1 MGLGPDRRSGVSWS
15 PGIAHNRPICTRPP
29 AALQYFPLFFDLRL
43 QKVLIVGGGEVA
55 LRKAAL
61 LERAGAAITLVAP
74 RIVPELER
82 RAAAGALTVVRREF
96 VPEDLA
102 GVRLAIVAT
111 AGRAS
116 NRWIA
121 SLCEARAIPVN
132 VVDDREASRVIV
144 PAIVDRDPVLIA
156 ISSAGASPV
165 LARRWRERL
174 EAFVPAR
181 IGELAL
187 WLRSLRAASRR
198 RLRGTAERRRYF
210 ETLVDGPAA
219 ERFVAGDVRGAEQL
233 AQRLLAADAARAPA
247 PGHVILVGAGPGD
260 PELLTLKAL
269 RALTDADVILHD
281 RLVGEDVLDLARR
294 DAVRICVGKAPGGA
308 GASQEWINEQLVEYA
323 RAGLRVVRLKGGDPF
338 VFGRGGEELE
348 ALARAGIA
356 YSVVPGVTAAS
367 ACAAYA
373 GIPLT
378 HRDHAQRV
386 TLVTGHGGEGGP
398 EHDWRALAAERAT
411 VVFYMGL
418 AGLERIVAKL
428 IEHGAPTDRPAAL
441 IAQGTLPAQRV
452 VLGTLASIAAAARSQ
467 GIAAPALL
475 IVGEVAAL
483 HAELAWFGGDTAARV
498 SASA

>member
-1 MGLGPDRRSGVSWS
+1 
-15 PGIAHNRPICTRPP
+15 
-29 AALQYFPLFFDLRL
+29 LQYFPLFFDLRL

-61 LERAGAAITLVAP
+61 LERAGAAITVVAP
-74 RIVPELER
+74 RVIAELER
-82 RAAAGALTVVRREF
+82 RAAAGALNVVRREF
-96 VPEDLA
+96 IPEDLA

-111 AGRAS
+111 GRRAS

-121 SLCEARAIPVN
+121 SLCEAHAIPVN
-132 VVDDREASRVIV
+132 VVDDRKASRVIV

-187 WLRSLRAASRR
+187 WLRGLRAASRR
-198 RLRGTAERRRYF
+198 RLRGTQERRRYF

-233 AQRLLAADAARAPA
+233 AQRLLAGARTPP
-247 PGHVILVGAGPGD
+247 PGHVVLAGAGPGD

-269 RALTDADVILHD
+269 RALGDADVILHD
-281 RLVGEDVLDLARR
+281 RLVSEGVLDLARR
-294 DAVRICVGKAPGGA
+294 DAMKICVGKSPGG
-308 GASQEWINEQLVEYA
+308 GGVPQERINELLIEHA
-323 RAGLRVVRLKGGDPF
+323 RAGRRVVRLKGGDPF

-356 YSVVPGVTAAS
+356 YSVIPGITAAS

-378 HRDHAQRV
+378 HRDHAQSV
-386 TLVTGHGGEGGP
+386 SLVTGHADEGGP
-398 EHDWRALAAERAT
+398 EPDWRGLAAERAT

-418 AGLERIVAKL
+418 AGIDRIVAEL
-428 IEHGAPTDRPAAL
+428 VEHGAPANRPAAL
-441 IAQGTLPAQRV
+441 IAHGSLPTQRV
-452 VLGTLASIAAAARSQ
+452 VLGTLAGIAAAARSQ
-467 GIAAPALL
+467 GIASPALL

-483 HAELAWFGGDTAARV
+483 HAELAWFGGDTAASITE
-498 SASA
+498 SA

>member
-1 MGLGPDRRSGVSWS
+1 
-15 PGIAHNRPICTRPP
+15 
-29 AALQYFPLFFDLRL
+29 LQYFPLFFDLRS

-55 LRKAAL
+55 LRKTAL

-74 RIVPELER
+74 RLVPELER

-96 VPEDLA
+96 VPEDLD

-111 AGRAS
+111 GRRAS

-121 SLCEARAIPVN
+121 ALCEARAIPVN
-132 VVDDREASRVIV
+132 VVDDRKASRVIM

-187 WLRSLRAASRR
+187 WLSGLRAASRR

-210 ETLVDGPAA
+210 ETLVDGPAS

-233 AQRLLAADAARAPA
+233 AQRLLAADAAMP
-247 PGHVILVGAGPGD
+247 PQIGDVVLVGAGPGD

-281 RLVGEDVLDLARR
+281 RLVGEGVLDLARR
-294 DAVRICVGKAPGGA
+294 DAVKICVGKSPGGA
-308 GASQEWINEQLVEYA
+308 GASQEWINEQLIAHA
-323 RAGLRVVRLKGGDPF
+323 RAGRRVVRLKGGDPF

-356 YSVVPGVTAAS
+356 YSVVPGITAAS

-378 HRDHAQRV
+378 HRDHAQSV
-386 TLVTGHGGEGGP
+386 TLVTGHSGEGAEP
-398 EHDWRALAAERAT
+398 DWRALAAERAT

-418 AGLERIVAKL
+418 AGLERIVATL

-441 IAQGTLPAQRV
+441 IAQGTLPDQRV
-452 VLGTLASIAAAARSQ
+452 VLGTLSSIAAAARSQ
-467 GIAAPALL
+467 GIASPALL

-483 HAELAWFGGDTAARV
+483 HAELAWFGRDTPT
-498 SASA
+498 SASESA

>member
-1 MGLGPDRRSGVSWS
+1 V
-15 PGIAHNRPICTRPP
+15 
-29 AALQYFPLFFDLRL
+29 QYFPLFFDLRS

-55 LRKAAL
+55 LRKATL

-74 RIVPELER
+74 DVVPEIER
-82 RAAAGALTVVRREF
+82 RAAAGTLTLLRREF
-96 VPEDLA
+96 IPEDLNGA
-102 GVRLAIVAT
+102 RLAIAAT
-111 AGRAS
+111 GRRAS

-132 VVDDREASRVIV
+132 VVDDLKASRVIV

-187 WLRSLRAASRR
+187 WLRGLRAASRR

-219 ERFVAGDVRGAEQL
+219 LRFVAGDVRGAEQL
-233 AQRLLAADAARAPA
+233 AQRLLAADTARPPA
-247 PGHVILVGAGPGD
+247 PGHVVLVGAGPGD

-281 RLVGEDVLDLARR
+281 RLVGEGVLDLARR
-294 DAVRICVGKAPGGA
+294 DAVKISVGKSPGGT
-308 GASQEWINEQLVEYA
+308 GTSQAWINEQLVAHA
-323 RAGLRVVRLKGGDPF
+323 RAGRRVVRLKGGDPF

-348 ALARAGIA
+348 ALAHAGIA

-378 HRDHAQRV
+378 HRDHAQSV
-386 TLVTGHGGEGGP
+386 TLVTGHSGEVGLEP
-398 EHDWRALAAERAT
+398 DWRALAAERAT

-418 AGLERIVAKL
+418 AGLEHIVAKL
-428 IEHGAPTDRPAAL
+428 IEHGAPADRPAAL
-441 IAQGTLPAQRV
+441 ISQGTLPAQRV
-452 VLGTLASIAAAARSQ
+452 ILGTLASIADPARSQ
-467 GIAAPALL
+467 GIASPALL

-483 HAELAWFGGDTAARV
+483 HAELSWFGTDTAMSV
-498 SASA
+498 SESA

>member
-1 MGLGPDRRSGVSWS
+1 
-15 PGIAHNRPICTRPP
+15 
-29 AALQYFPLFFDLRL
+29 LQYFPLFFDLRS

-74 RIVPELER
+74 RVVPEFER
-82 RAAAGALTVVRREF
+82 HAAAGALAIVRREF
-96 VPEDLA
+96 LPEDLA

-111 AGRAS
+111 ERRAS

-132 VVDDREASRVIV
+132 VVDDRQASRVIV

-174 EAFVPAR
+174 EAFVPTR
-181 IGELAL
+181 LGELAL
-187 WLRSLRAASRR
+187 WLRGLRAASRR

-219 ERFVAGDVRGAEQL
+219 DRFAAGDVRGAEQL
-233 AQRLLAADAARAPA
+233 AQRLLAADTARPPA
-247 PGHVILVGAGPGD
+247 PGHVVLVGAGPGD

-269 RALTDADVILHD
+269 RALSDADVILHD
-281 RLVGEDVLDLARR
+281 RLVSAGVLDLARR
-294 DAVRICVGKAPGGA
+294 DAVKISVGKSPGGT
-308 GASQEWINEQLVEYA
+308 GTSQAWINEQLVAHA
-323 RAGLRVVRLKGGDPF
+323 RAGRRVVRLKGGDPF

-348 ALARAGIA
+348 ALAHAGIA

-378 HRDHAQRV
+378 HRDHAQSV
-386 TLVTGHGGEGGP
+386 TLVTGHSGEVGLEP
-398 EHDWRALAAERAT
+398 DWRALAAERAT

-418 AGLERIVAKL
+418 AGLEHIVAKL
-428 IEHGAPTDRPAAL
+428 IEHGAPADRPAAL
-441 IAQGTLPAQRV
+441 ISQGTLPAQRV
-452 VLGTLASIAAAARSQ
+452 ILGTLASIADPARSQ
-467 GIAAPALL
+467 GIASPALL

-483 HAELAWFGGDTAARV
+483 HAELSWFGTDTAMSV
-498 SASA
+498 SESA

>member
-1 MGLGPDRRSGVSWS
+1 
-15 PGIAHNRPICTRPP
+15 
-29 AALQYFPLFFDLRL
+29 
-43 QKVLIVGGGEVA
+43 VGGGEGSHW
-55 LRKAAL
+55 RK
-61 LERAGAAITLVAP
+61 RG
-74 RIVPELER
+74 
-82 RAAAGALTVVRREF
+82 
-96 VPEDLA
+96 
-102 GVRLAIVAT
+102 
-111 AGRAS
+111 
-116 NRWIA
+116 
-121 SLCEARAIPVN
+121 
-132 VVDDREASRVIV
+132 
-144 PAIVDRDPVLIA
+144 
-156 ISSAGASPV
+156 
-165 LARRWRERL
+165 
-174 EAFVPAR
+174 
-181 IGELAL
+181 
-187 WLRSLRAASRR
+187 
-198 RLRGTAERRRYF
+198 LRGTAERRRYF

>member
-1 MGLGPDRRSGVSWS
+1 
-15 PGIAHNRPICTRPP
+15 
-29 AALQYFPLFFDLRL
+29 LQYFPLFFDLRL

-74 RIVPELER
+74 RVVPELEQ

-96 VPEDLA
+96 TPEDLA

-111 AGRAS
+111 GRRAS

-121 SLCEARAIPVN
+121 SLCEAAAIPVN

-156 ISSAGASPV
+156 ISRAGSSPV
-165 LARRWRERL
+165 LARRLRERL
-174 EAFVPAR
+174 EAFVPTR
-181 IGELAL
+181 IGEFAL
-187 WLRSLRAASRR
+187 WLAGLRGASRR
-198 RLRGTAERRRYF
+198 KLRGTAERRRYF
-210 ETLVDGPAA
+210 EALVDGPAA
-219 ERFVAGDVRGAEQL
+219 DRFVAGDVRGAEQF
-233 AQRLLAADAARAPA
+233 AQRLLAAEGAGPRA
-247 PGHVILVGAGPGD
+247 PGHVVLVGAGPGD

-281 RLVGEDVLDLARR
+281 RLVGEGVLDLARR
-294 DAVRICVGKAPGGA
+294 DALKICVGKFPGGA
-308 GASQEWINEQLVEYA
+308 GASQAQINQQLIEHA
-323 RAGLRVVRLKGGDPF
+323 RAGRRVVRLKGGDPF

-348 ALARAGIA
+348 ALARAGIT
-356 YSVVPGVTAAS
+356 YSVIPGITAAS

-378 HRDHAQRV
+378 HREHAQSV
-386 TLVTGHGGEGGP
+386 SLVTGHAGEGGP
-398 EHDWRALAAERAT
+398 QPDWRALAAERNT

-418 AGLERIVAKL
+418 TGLERIVAKL
-428 IEHGAPTDRPAAL
+428 IEHGAPAERPAAL
-441 IAQGTLPAQRV
+441 IAQGTLPEQQV
-452 VLGTLASIAAAARSQ
+452 VLGTLAGIAAAARSQ
-467 GIAAPALL
+467 DIASPALL

-483 HAELAWFGGDTAARV
+483 HAELAWFGGNAAARV

>member
-1 MGLGPDRRSGVSWS
+1 V
-15 PGIAHNRPICTRPP
+15 
-29 AALQYFPLFFDLRL
+29 QYFPLFFDLRS

-55 LRKAAL
+55 LRKATL

-74 RIVPELER
+74 DVVPEIER
-82 RAAAGALTVVRREF
+82 RAAAGTLTLLRREF
-96 VPEDLA
+96 IPEDLNGA
-102 GVRLAIVAT
+102 RLAIAAT
-111 AGRAS
+111 GRRAS

-132 VVDDREASRVIV
+132 VVDDLKASRVIV

-187 WLRSLRAASRR
+187 WLRGLRAASRR

-219 ERFVAGDVRGAEQL
+219 LRFVAGDVRGAEQL
-233 AQRLLAADAARAPA
+233 AQRLLAADASRAPA
-247 PGHVILVGAGPGD
+247 RGHVVLVGAGPGD
-260 PELLTLKAL
+260 PELLTMKAL

-281 RLVGEDVLDLARR
+281 RLVGEGVLDLARR
-294 DAVRICVGKAPGGA
+294 DAVKICVGKSPGGA
-308 GASQEWINEQLVEYA
+308 GASQEWINGQLIEHA
-323 RAGLRVVRLKGGDPF
+323 RAGRSVVRLKGGDPF

-356 YSVVPGVTAAS
+356 FSVFGGITAAS

-378 HRDHAQRV
+378 HRDHAQSV
-386 TLVTGHGGEGGP
+386 SFVTGHAGEGGSEP
-398 EHDWRALAAERAT
+398 DWRALAAERAT

-418 AGLERIVAKL
+418 TGLERIVAKL
-428 IEHGAPTDRPAAL
+428 IEHGAPSDRPAAV
-441 IAQGTLPAQRV
+441 IAQGTLPTQRV
-452 VLGTLASIAAAARSQ
+452 VPGTLASIAAAARSQ
-467 GIAAPALL
+467 GIASPALL
-475 IVGEVAAL
+475 IVGDVAAL
-483 HAELAWFGGDTAARV
+483 HAELAWFGGDPAASV
-498 SASA
+498 SESA

>member
-1 MGLGPDRRSGVSWS
+1 MGLGPDRRSGVSWT

>member
-1 MGLGPDRRSGVSWS
+1 M
-15 PGIAHNRPICTRPP
+15 
-29 AALQYFPLFFDLRL
+29 QYFPLFFDLRL
-43 QKVLIVGGGEVA
+43 QKVLIAGGGEVA
-55 LRKAAL
+55 LRKAVL

-74 RIVPELER
+74 RVVPELER
-82 RAAAGALTVVRREF
+82 RAAAGSLTVVLREF

-111 AGRAS
+111 GHRAS

-132 VVDDREASRVIV
+132 VVDDRQASRVIV

-174 EAFVPAR
+174 EAFVPTR
-181 IGELAL
+181 LGELAL
-187 WLRSLRAASRR
+187 WLRGLRAASRR

-219 ERFVAGDVRGAEQL
+219 DRFAAGDVRGAEQL
-233 AQRLLAADAARAPA
+233 AQRLLAADTARPPA
-247 PGHVILVGAGPGD
+247 PGHVVLVGAGPGD

-269 RALTDADVILHD
+269 RALSDADVILHD
-281 RLVGEDVLDLARR
+281 RLVSAGVLDLARR
-294 DAVRICVGKAPGGA
+294 DAVKISVGKSPGGT
-308 GASQEWINEQLVEYA
+308 GASQTWINEQLVAHA
-323 RAGLRVVRLKGGDPF
+323 RAGRRVVRLKGGDPF

-348 ALARAGIA
+348 ALAHAGIA

-378 HRDHAQRV
+378 HRDHAQSV
-386 TLVTGHGGEGGP
+386 TLVTGHSGEVGLEP
-398 EHDWRALAAERAT
+398 DWRALAAERAT

-418 AGLERIVAKL
+418 AGLEHIVAKL
-428 IEHGAPTDRPAAL
+428 IEHGAPADRPAAL
-441 IAQGTLPAQRV
+441 ISQGTLPTQRV
-452 VLGTLASIAAAARSQ
+452 ILGTLASIADPARSQ
-467 GIAAPALL
+467 GIASPALL

-483 HAELAWFGGDTAARV
+483 HAELSWFGTDTAMSV
-498 SASA
+498 SESA

>member
-1 MGLGPDRRSGVSWS
+1 
-15 PGIAHNRPICTRPP
+15 
-29 AALQYFPLFFDLRL
+29 
-43 QKVLIVGGGEVA
+43 
-55 LRKAAL
+55 
-61 LERAGAAITLVAP
+61 
-74 RIVPELER
+74 
-82 RAAAGALTVVRREF
+82 
-96 VPEDLA
+96 
-102 GVRLAIVAT
+102 
-111 AGRAS
+111 
-116 NRWIA
+116 
-121 SLCEARAIPVN
+121 
-132 VVDDREASRVIV
+132 
-144 PAIVDRDPVLIA
+144 
-156 ISSAGASPV
+156 
-165 LARRWRERL
+165 
-174 EAFVPAR
+174 
-181 IGELAL
+181 
-187 WLRSLRAASRR
+187 
-198 RLRGTAERRRYF
+198 
-210 ETLVDGPAA
+210 
-219 ERFVAGDVRGAEQL
+219 
-233 AQRLLAADAARAPA
+233 
-247 PGHVILVGAGPGD
+247 
-260 PELLTLKAL
+260 
-269 RALTDADVILHD
+269 
-281 RLVGEDVLDLARR
+281 
-294 DAVRICVGKAPGGA
+294 VRICVGKAPGGA

>member
-1 MGLGPDRRSGVSWS
+1 
-15 PGIAHNRPICTRPP
+15 
-29 AALQYFPLFFDLRL
+29 LQYFPLFFDLRL

-111 AGRAS
+111 GGRAS

-219 ERFVAGDVRGAEQL
+219 QRFVAGDVRGAEQL

-281 RLVGEDVLDLARR
+281 RLVGEDVLELARR

-308 GASQEWINEQLVEYA
+308 GASQEWINEQLVEHA

-386 TLVTGHGGEGGP
+386 TLVTGHGGGGGP

-418 AGLERIVAKL
+418 AGLEHIVAKL

-498 SASA
+498 SESA

>member
-1 MGLGPDRRSGVSWS
+1 
-15 PGIAHNRPICTRPP
+15 
-29 AALQYFPLFFDLRL
+29 LQYFPLFFDLRL

-74 RIVPELER
+74 HVVPRLEAC
-82 RAAAGALTVVRREF
+82 AAAGRFDVVRREF
-96 VPEDLA
+96 VPADLE
-102 GVRLAIVAT
+102 GVRLVIVAT
-111 AGRAS
+111 DRHAS

-174 EAFVPAR
+174 EALVPAR

-187 WLRSLRAASRR
+187 WLRGLRAASRR

-210 ETLVDGPAA
+210 EMLVDGPAA
-219 ERFVAGDVRGAEQL
+219 ERFVAGDVRGAERL
-233 AQRLLAADAARAPA
+233 AQRLLAAGRAGAPA
-247 PGHVILVGAGPGD
+247 AGGVALVGAGPGD

-269 RALTDADVILHD
+269 RALSDADVILHD
-281 RLVGEDVLDLARR
+281 RLVSEAVLELARR
-294 DAVRICVGKAPGGA
+294 DALKICVGKSPGG
-308 GASQEWINEQLVEYA
+308 GGTTQEWINDRLIEHA
-323 RAGLRVVRLKGGDPF
+323 RAGRRVVRLKGGDPF

-356 YSVVPGVTAAS
+356 YSVVPGITAAS

-378 HRDHAQRV
+378 HRDHAQSV
-386 TLVTGHGGEGGP
+386 SLVTGHAGEDGREP
-398 EHDWRALAAERAT
+398 DWRALAADGVT

-418 AGLERIVAKL
+418 TRLERIAAQL
-428 IEHGAPTDRPAAL
+428 TLHGAPPDRPAAL
-441 IAQGTLPAQRV
+441 IAHGTLPGQRV
-452 VLGTLASIAAAARSQ
+452 ILGTLASIADSARAQ
-467 GIAAPALL
+467 GIESPALL

-483 HAELAWFGGDTAARV
+483 HAELAWFGGDPAASV
-498 SASA
+498 SESA

>member
-1 MGLGPDRRSGVSWS
+1 M
-15 PGIAHNRPICTRPP
+15 
-29 AALQYFPLFFDLRL
+29 QYFPLFFDLRS

-55 LRKAAL
+55 LRKATL

-74 RIVPELER
+74 DVVPEIER
-82 RAAAGALTVVRREF
+82 RAAAGTLTLLRREF
-96 VPEDLA
+96 IPEDLNGA
-102 GVRLAIVAT
+102 RLAIAAT
-111 AGRAS
+111 GRRAS

-132 VVDDREASRVIV
+132 VVDDLKASRVIV

-187 WLRSLRAASRR
+187 WLRGLRAASRR

-219 ERFVAGDVRGAEQL
+219 LRFVAGDVRGAEQL
-233 AQRLLAADAARAPA
+233 AQRLLAADASRAPA
-247 PGHVILVGAGPGD
+247 RGHVVLVGAGPGD

-281 RLVGEDVLDLARR
+281 RLVGEGVLDLARR
-294 DAVRICVGKAPGGA
+294 DAVKICVGKSPGGA
-308 GASQEWINEQLVEYA
+308 GASQEWINGQLIEHA
-323 RAGLRVVRLKGGDPF
+323 RAGRSVVRLKGGDPF

-356 YSVVPGVTAAS
+356 FSVFGGITAAS

-378 HRDHAQRV
+378 HRDHAQSV
-386 TLVTGHGGEGGP
+386 SFVTGHAGEGGSEP
-398 EHDWRALAAERAT
+398 DWRALAAERAT

-418 AGLERIVAKL
+418 TGLERIVAKL
-428 IEHGAPTDRPAAL
+428 IEHGAPSDRPAAV
-441 IAQGTLPAQRV
+441 IAQGTLPTQRV
-452 VLGTLASIAAAARSQ
+452 VPGTLASIAAAARSQ
-467 GIAAPALL
+467 GIASPALL
-475 IVGEVAAL
+475 IVGDVAAL
-483 HAELAWFGGDTAARV
+483 HAELAWFGGDPAASV
-498 SASA
+498 SESA

>member
-1 MGLGPDRRSGVSWS
+1 
-15 PGIAHNRPICTRPP
+15 
-29 AALQYFPLFFDLRL
+29 LQYFPLFFDLRL

-61 LERAGAAITLVAP
+61 LERAGAAITLIAP

-82 RAAAGALTVVRREF
+82 RAAAGTLTVVRREF

-111 AGRAS
+111 GRRAS

-132 VVDDREASRVIV
+132 VVDDRQASRVIV

-165 LARRWRERL
+165 LARRLRERL

-181 IGELAL
+181 IGALAL
-187 WLRSLRAASRR
+187 WLSGLRAASRR
-198 RLRGTAERRRYF
+198 RLRSTAERRRYF

-233 AQRLLAADAARAPA
+233 AQRLLAADAANAPA
-247 PGHVILVGAGPGD
+247 PGHVVLAGAGPGD

-269 RALTDADVILHD
+269 RALSDADVILHD
-281 RLVGEDVLDLARR
+281 RLVGEGILDLARR
-294 DAVRICVGKAPGGA
+294 DAVKICVGKSPGGA
-308 GASQEWINEQLVEYA
+308 GTSQERINEQLIEHA
-323 RAGLRVVRLKGGDPF
+323 RAGRRVVRLKGGDPF

-348 ALARAGIA
+348 ALARAGIS
-356 YSVVPGVTAAS
+356 YSVIPGVTAAS

-378 HRDHAQRV
+378 HRDHAQSV
-386 TLVTGHGGEGGP
+386 SLVTGHAGERGP
-398 EHDWRALAAERAT
+398 EPDWRALAAERAT
-411 VVFYMGL
+411 AVFYMGL
-418 AGLERIVAKL
+418 AGLDRIVAKL

-441 IAQGTLPAQRV
+441 IAQGTMPAQRV
-452 VLGTLASIAAAARSQ
+452 VLGTLASIAASARSQ
-467 GIAAPALL
+467 DIASPALL
-475 IVGEVAAL
+475 IVGEVAAM
-483 HAELAWFGGDTAARV
+483 HAELAWFGGDTAPSV
-498 SASA
+498 SESA

>member
-1 MGLGPDRRSGVSWS
+1 
-15 PGIAHNRPICTRPP
+15 
-29 AALQYFPLFFDLRL
+29 LQYFPLFFDLRL

-55 LRKAAL
+55 LRKAVL

-82 RAAAGALTVVRREF
+82 RATAGALTVVRREF

-111 AGRAS
+111 GRRAS

-121 SLCEARAIPVN
+121 SLCEVRAIPVN

-187 WLRSLRAASRR
+187 WLRGLRAASRR

-233 AQRLLAADAARAPA
+233 AQRLLAADGTRAPA
-247 PGHVILVGAGPGD
+247 PGHVVLVGAGPGD

-281 RLVGEDVLDLARR
+281 RLVGEGVLDLARR

-308 GASQEWINEQLVEYA
+308 GASQEWINEQLVEHA

-356 YSVVPGVTAAS
+356 YSVVPGITAAS

-378 HRDHAQRV
+378 HRDHAQRL

-418 AGLERIVAKL
+418 AGLEHIVAKL

-452 VLGTLASIAAAARSQ
+452 VLGTLASIAASARSQ
-467 GIAAPALL
+467 GIASPALL

-483 HAELAWFGGDTAARV
+483 HAELAWFGGDTATSV
-498 SASA
+498 SESA

>member
-1 MGLGPDRRSGVSWS
+1 
-15 PGIAHNRPICTRPP
+15 
-29 AALQYFPLFFDLRL
+29 LQYFPLFFDLRS
-43 QKVLIVGGGEVA
+43 QKVLVVGGGEVA

-74 RIVPELER
+74 RVVAELER
-82 RAAAGALTVVRREF
+82 RATSGGLTVVRREF
-96 VPEDLA
+96 IPEDLT

-111 AGRAS
+111 GRRAS

-144 PAIVDRDPVLIA
+144 PAIVDRDPMLIA

-174 EAFVPAR
+174 EAYIPSR

-187 WLRSLRAASRR
+187 WLRGRRAASRR

-219 ERFVAGDVRGAEQL
+219 ERFVAGDLRGAEQL
-233 AQRLLAADAARAPA
+233 AQRLLAADAAGAPA
-247 PGHVILVGAGPGD
+247 PGHVVLVGAGPGD

-269 RALTDADVILHD
+269 RALSDADVILHD
-281 RLVGEDVLDLARR
+281 RLVGKGVLDLARR
-294 DAVRICVGKAPGGA
+294 DALKISVGKAPGGA
-308 GASQEWINEQLVEYA
+308 GASQEWINEQLVGHA
-323 RAGLRVVRLKGGDPF
+323 RAGRRVVRLKGGDPF
-338 VFGRGGEELE
+338 VFGRGGE
-348 ALARAGIA
+348 ALARARIA

-386 TLVTGHGGEGGP
+386 TLVTGHGGEDGP
-398 EHDWRALAAERAT
+398 EQDWRALAAQRAT

-418 AGLERIVAKL
+418 AGLEHIAAKL
-428 IEHGAPTDRPAAL
+428 IEHGAPADRPAAL

-452 VLGTLASIAAAARSQ
+452 VLGTLASIAAAARSR
-467 GIAAPALL
+467 GIASPALL
-475 IVGEVAAL
+475 IVGDVAAL
-483 HAELAWFGGDTAARV
+483 HAELAWFGGDTAP
-498 SASA
+498 SASASA